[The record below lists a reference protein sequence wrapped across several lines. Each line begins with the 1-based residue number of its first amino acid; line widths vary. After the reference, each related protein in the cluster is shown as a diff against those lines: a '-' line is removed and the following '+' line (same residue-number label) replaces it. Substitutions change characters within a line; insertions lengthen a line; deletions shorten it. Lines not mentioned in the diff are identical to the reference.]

1 MSLRHNSSVRAAI
14 IAVFVCVN
22 LYAQTPFVEQI
33 RALGERRD
41 FASTDRL
48 VEAARKEKP
57 NSPELALGISWQAR
71 SALAAKN
78 YSLAERYA
86 LQARTLCLQILTKQK
101 LDSSDFLATAMG
113 ASIEVEAQVM
123 AARGE
128 VSGAVA
134 FLQEQRAKYAKT
146 SIVERISKN
155 INLLS
160 LEGKPAP
167 SLNAA
172 EWIGTKPPGLATMK
186 GKPVLLFF
194 WAHWCVDCKAQA
206 PIMARLM
213 ERYGPRGLQM
223 IAPTRYYGYVEGGED
238 APPAKE
244 KPYIAKIRDQYYA
257 PLKSAPAP
265 LSNAIFEAY
274 GCSTTPTLAL
284 VDKQGIVRWYHPGNA
299 TEVELAQR
307 IEALLK

>member
-1 MSLRHNSSVRAAI
+1 VKTKLLV
-14 IAVFVCVN
+14 IA
-22 LYAQTPFVEQI
+22 LLWGSAHAQTPFVEQI
-33 RALGERRD
+33 RTLGERRD
-41 FASTDRL
+41 FAGTDRL
-48 VEAARKEKP
+48 VEAARKQKP
-57 NSPELALGISWQAR
+57 NSPELALGMSWQAR

-78 YSLAERYA
+78 YPLAERYA
-86 LQARTLCLQILTKQK
+86 EQARTLCLQILKKQK
-101 LDSSDFLATAMG
+101 LDAESFLPLALG

-128 VSGAVA
+128 LSGAVA
-134 FLQEQRAKYAKT
+134 FLQDERVKYAKT

-167 SLNAA
+167 PLTAA
-172 EWIGTKPPGLATMK
+172 EWIGTAKPPALAAMK

-194 WAHWCVDCKAQA
+194 WAHWCSDCKAQA
-206 PIMARLM
+206 PILARLM
-213 ERYGPRGLQM
+213 QRYGPRGLQM
-223 IAPTRYYGYVEGGED
+223 IAPTRYYGYVEAGED

-284 VDKQGIVRWYHPGNA
+284 VDKHGIVRWYHPGNA
-299 TEVELAQR
+299 TEVELAQK

>member
-1 MSLRHNSSVRAAI
+1 VRLAF
-14 IAVFVCVN
+14 IAGFVCAS
-22 LYAQTPFVEQI
+22 LYAQTPFVDQI
-33 RALGERRD
+33 RELGNRRD
-41 FASTDRL
+41 FAATDRM
-48 VEAARKEKP
+48 VEAARKQAP
-57 NSPELALGISWQAR
+57 TSPELALAISWQGRA
-71 SALAAKN
+71 ALAAKN
-78 YSLAERYA
+78 YDLAERYA
-86 LQARTLCLQILTKQK
+86 GQARTLSLQILKTQK
-101 LDSSDFLATAMG
+101 LDASNFLPLALG

-134 FLQEQRAKYAKT
+134 FLQGERRKYAGT

-167 SLNAA
+167 PLSAT
-172 EWIGTKPPGLATMK
+172 EWIGTKPPALSTFR

-194 WAHWCVDCKAQA
+194 WAHWCSDCKAQA

-213 ERYGPRGLQM
+213 QRYGPRGLQM

-238 APPAKE
+238 AKPAQE
-244 KPYIAKIRDQYYA
+244 KPYITKIRDQYYA
-257 PLKSAPAP
+257 ALKSAHVP

-274 GCSTTPTLAL
+274 GCSSTPTIAL

>member
-1 MSLRHNSSVRAAI
+1 VKKRAALFLI
-14 IAVFVCVN
+14 FCATA
-22 LYAQTPFVEQI
+22 LAQTPFVEQI

-41 FASTDRL
+41 FAATDRL
-48 VEAARKEKP
+48 IEAARKQAPK
-57 NSPELALGISWQAR
+57 SPELALGISWQGRA
-71 SALAAKN
+71 ALAAKN
-78 YSLAERYA
+78 YALAERYA
-86 LQARTLCLQILTKQK
+86 DQARTLCLQILKTQK
-101 LDSSDFLATAMG
+101 LDSSNFLPLALG

-134 FLQEQRAKYAKT
+134 FLQGERRKYAGT

-167 SLNAA
+167 SLAA
-172 EWIGTKPPGLATMK
+172 TEWIGAKPPALSGYR

-194 WAHWCVDCKAQA
+194 WAHWCSDCKAQA

-213 ERYGPRGLQM
+213 QRYGPRGLQM

-238 APPAKE
+238 AKPAQE

-257 PLKSAPAP
+257 PLKSAPVP

-274 GCSTTPTLAL
+274 GCSSTPTIAL
-284 VDKQGIVRWYHPGNA
+284 IDKQGIVRWYHPGNA
-299 TEVELAQR
+299 TETELAQR

>member
-1 MSLRHNSSVRAAI
+1 
-14 IAVFVCVN
+14 
-22 LYAQTPFVEQI
+22 
-33 RALGERRD
+33 
-41 FASTDRL
+41 
-48 VEAARKEKP
+48 
-57 NSPELALGISWQAR
+57 
-71 SALAAKN
+71 
-78 YSLAERYA
+78 
-86 LQARTLCLQILTKQK
+86 
-101 LDSSDFLATAMG
+101 
-113 ASIEVEAQVM
+113 M

-128 VSGAVA
+128 RSGAVA
-134 FLQEQRAKYAKT
+134 FLQGERAKYKGT

-160 LEGKPAP
+160 LEGKTAP
-167 SLNAA
+167 PLTAT
-172 EWIGTKPPGLATMK
+172 EWVGTTKPPALASMK

-194 WAHWCVDCKAQA
+194 WAHWCSDCKAQA
-206 PIMARLM
+206 PIIARLM
-213 ERYGPRGLQM
+213 QRYGSRGLQ
-223 IAPTRYYGYVEGGED
+223 IVAPTRYYGYVEGGED

-244 KPYIAKIRDQYYA
+244 KPYIAKIRDQYYG

-299 TEVELAQR
+299 TEVEMAQR

>member
-1 MSLRHNSSVRAAI
+1 VKLRAI
-14 IAVFVCVN
+14 VLALLC
-22 LYAQTPFVEQI
+22 LGLRAQTPLVEQV
-33 RALGERRD
+33 RTLGDRRD
-41 FASTDRL
+41 FAGTDRL
-48 VEAARKEKP
+48 VDAARKQKP
-57 NSPELALGISWQAR
+57 NTPELALAISWQAR
-71 SALAAKN
+71 TALAAKN
-78 YSLAERYA
+78 YPLAERYA
-86 LQARTLCLQILTKQK
+86 DQARSLCLQILKKQK
-101 LDSSDFLATAMG
+101 LDSESFLPLALG
-113 ASIEVEAQVM
+113 ASMEVQAQVM

-134 FLQEQRAKYAKT
+134 FLQDERVKYAKT

-160 LEGKPAP
+160 LEGKAAP
-167 SLNAA
+167 PLTAT
-172 EWIGTKPPGLATMK
+172 EWIGATKPPSLASMK

-194 WAHWCVDCKAQA
+194 WAHWCSDCKAQA
-206 PIMARLM
+206 PILARLM
-213 ERYGPRGLQM
+213 VRYGPRGLQM

-265 LSNAIFEAY
+265 LSNATFEAY

-284 VDKQGIVRWYHPGNA
+284 IDKQGIVRWYHPGNA
-299 TEVELAQR
+299 TEIELAQK